1 MSADYPGSAKDSPL
15 VALHSATGTAL
26 IAATVLAS
34 MVGFLDAYA
43 APCPSQSRGDTVTR
57 RRHHLSEES

>member
-1 MSADYPGSAKDSPL
+1 MSADYAGSAKDSPL

-34 MVGFLDAYA
+34 MVGFLYAYA
-43 APCPSQSRGDTVTR
+43 APCPSQSRW
-57 RRHHLSEES
+57 